1 MKSLLNRINYRIY
14 KAFLNFPL
22 LNRFNRIWYYKLGVK
37 GKDFRISSNFELVGS
52 YSYLELSKNA
62 EINKDCFLLAK
73 DRIVIGENSTLAYR
87 VTVLT
92 SANPNGPGNK
102 LSTIY
107 PSIKAPVIIGHNT
120 WIGACATILPGIKIG
135 NFCVV
140 AAGAVVTKDVP
151 DYTVVAGV
159 PAKSIKKLDPQVIQ

>member
-1 MKSLLNRINYRIY
+1 MKSLLDRVKCRLY
-14 KAFLNFPL
+14 KTLLNFPL
-22 LNRFNRIWYYKLGVK
+22 LNRFNRIWYSKLGVK
-37 GKDFRISSNFELVGS
+37 GKDFRINPNFELVGC

-62 EINKDCFLLAK
+62 EVNEGCFLLAK

-87 VTVLT
+87 VTILT

-107 PSIKAPVIIGHNT
+107 PSTKAPVIIGHNT

-135 NFCVV
+135 NFCVI

-159 PAKSIKKLDPQVIQ
+159 PAKPIKKLDPRVNQ